1 MTLKRTVFI
10 AAAVLVMLLMC
21 SFCQADDIN
30 LLKNADFL
38 RIGNDGL
45 PDGWYTDAY
54 ISEPGYT
61 SFGISEGDPSHPVA
75 VTIQNIG
82 EMMPALRRLWK
93 LNRTLCIASAVMYAL
108 KM

>member
-1 MTLKRTVFI
+1 MNQKRTIFI
-10 AAAVLVMLLMC
+10 TAAVLVMMLLA
-21 SFCQADDIN
+21 SYSLAENPN

-61 SFGISEGDPSHPVA
+61 SFGIEEGDPLHPVA
-75 VTIQNIG
+75 VSIQNI
-82 EMMPALRRLWK
+82 RR
-93 LNRTLCIASAVMYAL
+93 ASQGGIHHEYRG
-108 KM
+108 K

>member
-1 MTLKRTVFI
+1 MTLKRTVSI

-45 PDGWYTDAY
+45 PDGWY
-54 ISEPGYT
+54 IL
-61 SFGISEGDPSHPVA
+61 SF
-75 VTIQNIG
+75 
-82 EMMPALRRLWK
+82 
-93 LNRTLCIASAVMYAL
+93 
-108 KM
+108 